1 MASDFRL
8 KEQLPSVTA
17 KILASYSDHDRIN
30 HLGHCPLPKY
40 QVVVSI
46 LEDLKDIIYPGFR
59 RREGLHAGNVMYH
72 VGDLVDGL
80 HDKLTSQVGRALHHD
95 DRVHNRSSECE
106 NGGDYQAKG
115 QAISIRFLEQV
126 PRLWRVLATVVAAA
140 CVG

>member
-46 LEDLKDIIYPGFR
+46 LEDLKGIIYPGFR
-59 RREGLHAGNVMYH
+59 RRELAV
-72 VGDLVDGL
+72 
-80 HDKLTSQVGRALHHD
+80 
-95 DRVHNRSSECE
+95 
-106 NGGDYQAKG
+106 
-115 QAISIRFLEQV
+115 
-126 PRLWRVLATVVAAA
+126 RLRQHRWYGKT
-140 CVG
+140 GYG